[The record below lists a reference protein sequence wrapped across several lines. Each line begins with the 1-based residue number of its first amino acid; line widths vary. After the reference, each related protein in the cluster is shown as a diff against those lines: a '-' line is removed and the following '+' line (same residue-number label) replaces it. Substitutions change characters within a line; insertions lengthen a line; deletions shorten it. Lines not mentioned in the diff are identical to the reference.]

1 MGLIGSFTLGVGGV
15 GVANIMYIVV
25 QERTKEIGV
34 KRAVGARKSA
44 ILIQFFSE
52 TFFIIVLGSA
62 MGFLIAVGITQAMQY
77 IPIKEFVGTPEISF
91 DVVLATVFVLM
102 IIGLAAGLMP
112 ARKAANVNVV
122 DCLRA

>member
-1 MGLIGSFTLGVGGV
+1 
-15 GVANIMYIVV
+15 
-25 QERTKEIGV
+25 
-34 KRAVGARKSA
+34 
-44 ILIQFFSE
+44 
-52 TFFIIVLGSA
+52 